1 MAPLSN
7 ELESKIKEVTTK
19 TSFKR
24 SCEEQADRRGR
35 GGRYS
40 TAPLRHD
47 PLRPSNQIAPDSIL
61 SQAFEGV
68 AGPTRHKSD
77 CKAKDRCNDAEG
89 ESTPSPSSGD
99 DSDSSQES
107 QAHDDDGSEPSD
119 DLSKSSESSG
129 DESVSSCSS
138 RAQKKPII
146 APTPPEKYDGT
157 VDVAKF
163 YRFVTE
169 SQAYLKEGKKRPSIQ
184 FYMTEVIYDLA
195 QWDTQKFFMELFNY
209 CFPAESQAAEA
220 FGQLAPGQLVS
231 GNLRMS

>member
-1 MAPLSN
+1 MCCSMAPLSN

-47 PLRPSNQIAPDSIL
+47 PLHPSNQIAPDSIL

-68 AGPTRHKSD
+68 AGPTCHKSD
-77 CKAKDRCNDAEG
+77 CKVKDRCNDAEG

-129 DESVSSCSS
+129 DESVSSCSRSCHCHHRHCRHCCCHS

-169 SQAYLKEGKKRPSIQ
+169 SQAYLKEGKVKPKAQIQKLAKHLTEKAQHSILHDRG
-184 FYMTEVIYDLA
+184 YL
-195 QWDTQKFFMELFNY
+195 
-209 CFPAESQAAEA
+209 
-220 FGQLAPGQLVS
+220 
-231 GNLRMS
+231 